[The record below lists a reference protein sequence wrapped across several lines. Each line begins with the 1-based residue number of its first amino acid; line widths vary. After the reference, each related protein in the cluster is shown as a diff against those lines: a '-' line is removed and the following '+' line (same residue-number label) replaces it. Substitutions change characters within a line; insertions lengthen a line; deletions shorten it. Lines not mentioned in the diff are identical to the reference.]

1 MKGNDVIVESVPFP
15 MTSRPNRPLKIVVVG
30 DGTVGKTC
38 LLISYTTGSFPE
50 GEYVPT
56 VFDNFA
62 GTMNCDGLQVS
73 LTLWDTAG
81 QEDYERLRPLSYPG
95 TDVFL
100 LCFSV
105 DNRPSFNNIATKWQ
119 PEIRHLCPKAPY
131 ILVATKTDLRS
142 VSDNR
147 NLISKS
153 SGKKMAAKIKAAKYV
168 ECSAKTME
176 GVQEVLEEAVR
187 SVLNPKSS
195 LRNQRQKCSLL

>member
-1 MKGNDVIVESVPFP
+1 
-15 MTSRPNRPLKIVVVG
+15 MTSRPNRPLKIVVIG

-62 GTMNCDGLQVS
+62 GNMNCDGLQVS

-81 QEDYERLRPLSYPG
+81 QEDYEKLRPLSYPG

-105 DNRPSFNNIATKWQ
+105 DNRPSFNNIAAKWQ
-119 PEIRHLCPKAPY
+119 PEVRHHCPRAPY

-142 VSDNR
+142 TSDNS
-147 NLISKS
+147 NLISRS

-168 ECSAKTME
+168 ECSAKTLE

-195 LRNQRQKCSLL
+195 FKCQRQRCSLL